1 MSPAPAPAELPVQLG
16 ALVDDKFRVERVLG
30 AGGMGIVVEATH
42 LLLRQRVALKFI
54 RREIARDATNVAR
67 FLREARACVQ
77 LRSEHIA
84 RIMDVGTLPDD
95 TPFIVME
102 YLEGRTVD
110 EIVKADGRLPAAT
123 AVGYV
128 LQACVGMAEAHA
140 LGIVHRDLKPHNL
153 FVTTTPAGRALV
165 KILDFGISKA
175 ALTGGAG
182 DDHALTDSRTIVG
195 SPAYMAPEQMES
207 SRDVDA
213 RADIWS
219 LGAILFALCAGHP
232 PFRGAT
238 LLQLCARVE
247 TGERETLDAEAF
259 GVPAGVVD
267 AIDACLKR
275 APAQRPADLGEL
287 AQRLAPYTTDGDE
300 LAAEV
305 AATLRTTRRAPAG
318 DTPLPGT
325 PPPSTPP
332 PARASTPPA
341 RGSSGGLDSTIASS
355 DESLVEATPAPAL
368 PSSGRSTRRLAAI
381 AAVVALVV
389 AGGWYVTRDRS
400 KAATGASVPPD
411 ATGDTSG
418 GTDASGLAPQAD
430 AEPPAPDANDVVDAA
445 VPHRPRPPTPQR
457 SPAVNHGLP
466 PPPPPPPPAIDAGV
480 TDSIRHPRDRRN

>member
-1 MSPAPAPAELPVQLG
+1 MNRAPAPVELPVQLG
-16 ALVDDKFRVERVLG
+16 GIVDDKFRVERVLG

-84 RIMDVGTLPDD
+84 RIMDVGTLADE

-102 YLEGRTVD
+102 YLEGRTAD
-110 EIVKADGRLPAAT
+110 EIVKAEGRLPAET
-123 AVGYV
+123 AVQYV

-175 ALTGGAG
+175 ALTGGSG

-219 LGAILFALCAGHP
+219 LGAILFSLCAGHP
-232 PFRGAT
+232 PFRGAS

-247 TGERETLDAEAF
+247 TGDREPLDAAALA
-259 GVPAGVVD
+259 VPAGVVD

-275 APAQRPADLGEL
+275 APAQRPADLGAL
-287 AQRLAPYTTDGDE
+287 AERLAAFTRDGDE

-305 AATLRTTRRAPAG
+305 AATLRTTRRATAPAEA
-318 DTPLPGT
+318 
-325 PPPSTPP
+325 TPP
-332 PARASTPPA
+332 PATPTPVVRAN
-341 RGSSGGLDSTIASS
+341 SGGLDSTIASS
-355 DESLVEATPAPAL
+355 DESLVEATPAPAV
-368 PSSGRSTRRLAAI
+368 RSTRRVAVI
-381 AAVVALVV
+381 AAGVALVL
-389 AGGWYVTRDRS
+389 AAGWYLTRDRS
-400 KAATGASVPPD
+400 KAVSETRMPPD
-411 ATGDTSG
+411 ATEATRPGI
-418 GTDASGLAPQAD
+418 DAREAATGQAD
-430 AEPPAPDANDVVDAA
+430 ASAPSPAVDADVSAERSVDAA
-445 VPHRPRPPTPQR
+445 VPRRPRPTPVPRPHVTPPT
-457 SPAVNHGLP
+457 
-466 PPPPPPPPAIDAGV
+466 PPPPPPPAIDAGA
-480 TDSIRHPRDRRN
+480 TDSLRHPRDRRN